1 MVDKTAFLDTSFP
14 AKEHTKLRNSARNL
28 IAQNPKAALPI
39 FKSIAEY
46 ISQLHSQISN
56 LQSSL
61 AAAQSAAATVKN
73 EESTSPVPI
82 KKRKLD
88 SDNDVDTN
96 AQDTS
101 SSSESAIANASPL
114 ATLPDLSFSVP
125 QRKKF
130 TLVLTASGVA
140 ATVPATGKVEWS
152 VEWNKIKTICLL
164 PVPEKAVRQ
173 MNFVIFPH
181 GAEGVDP
188 ATSKLDAAVFTI
200 PENAAPKV
208 SSGPALPDSI
218 HDAGS
223 YQSLLTS
230 LFNNHVPTSA
240 KVVSPV
246 KSEFQSAVPQPH
258 RKGEPAFHVKAHR
271 GTKEGYLWFLESGVV
286 WGFKKPLMF
295 IEFVRIDSVSY
306 TSITKRTFNLNIHIH
321 CGKDAGEDEEKGEEV
336 EFAMIDQA
344 DYTGIDAYIRKHRL
358 NDASMAEMRRG
369 VVYNVNKP
377 KGDNGD
383 AEGGEVGIGGDG
395 EPTVSDLQRALEQ
408 AEDEEEGEDYNPDE
422 EGEDS
427 EDDSEEDEEDD
438 SEGSD
443 EEEDEEEVGDL
454 RDELGSELE
463 VVEGGGDS
471 DDEMGGVAKA
481 VLARRSKGAR

>member
-1 MVDKTAFLDTSFP
+1 M
-14 AKEHTKLRNSARNL
+14 
-28 IAQNPKAALPI
+28 QNPKTTLPV

-46 ISQLHSQISN
+46 ISQLNSQISN

-61 AAAQSAAATVKN
+61 TAAQSAAAAVKK
-73 EESTSPVPI
+73 EESSSPVPI

-88 SDNDVDTN
+88 SDNDAD
-96 AQDTS
+96 AAPDTS
-101 SSSESAIANASPL
+101 SSSESTITNASPL

-130 TLVLTASGVA
+130 TLALTTSGIA

-173 MNFVIFPH
+173 LNFVIFPH
-181 GAEGVDP
+181 GADGVDP
-188 ATSKLDAAVFTI
+188 TTSKLDAAVFTI
-200 PENAAPKV
+200 PENTAPKV
-208 SSGPALPDSI
+208 ASGGPVLPAVY
-218 HDAGS
+218 DASS

-230 LFNNHVPTSA
+230 LFNNHTPPSA

-271 GTKEGYLWFLESGVV
+271 GTKEGYLWFLGSGVV

-321 CGKDAGEDEEKGEEV
+321 PGKDAGGDGEKGGEEV

-344 DYTGIDAYIRKHRL
+344 DYTGIDGYVRKHRL
-358 NDASMAEMRRG
+358 NDASMAEMRRA

-377 KGDNGD
+377 KGESGD
-383 AEGGEVGIGGDG
+383 AEGGAAEDAGDE
-395 EPTVSDLQRALEQ
+395 EPTVSDLQKALEQ
-408 AEDEEEGEDYNPDE
+408 AEDEEEGEDYDPDR

-427 EDDSEEDEEDD
+427 EED
-438 SEGSD
+438 SD
-443 EEEDEEEVGDL
+443 EEEDDDDDDDDDSEASDEEEVDEDEVGDL
-454 RDELGSELE
+454 RAELGGRLE
-463 VVEGGGDS
+463 EVDGKGDS
-471 DDEMGGVAKA
+471 DEEMGGVAKA
-481 VLARRSKGAR
+481 VVARRSRRGR